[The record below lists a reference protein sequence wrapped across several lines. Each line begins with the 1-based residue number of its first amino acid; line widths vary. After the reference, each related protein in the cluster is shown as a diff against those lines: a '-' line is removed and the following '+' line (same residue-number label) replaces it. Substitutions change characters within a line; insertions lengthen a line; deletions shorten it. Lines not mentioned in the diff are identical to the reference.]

1 MKKNYINR
9 FEKLRTRRFDEGL
22 QRTILSES
30 FYDIRIPQSVRYA
43 LESMKEIDPD
53 YTMNTYVASENI
65 RKNLTNG
72 LGSKGLSVEYR
83 HQGSVETNTHIK
95 LHSDIDVLVFTNKFH
110 DLQPPLIVTNY
121 YQGDYMADL
130 RDLRQKCYDVLSSTY
145 NQVDNSSSTA
155 IQVFPTRPK
164 RKVEVVVS
172 NWLNTQEYQSC
183 SDEKYR
189 GIYIYNKDTHSRK
202 QDYPFLHISKVREKD
217 SLVNGGVRKLTR
229 MLKTLKADADV
240 EIKLSSFEILCL
252 VFDMANLSLSKHKTQ
267 ELLLLNEGSNQ
278 LAKLINDSNY
288 RSNLRSC
295 NGKELVFGSDES
307 KVTELK
313 KLKLELDDL
322 IEDIQE
328 ELGRSYRRIDEG
340 IIYA

>member
-9 FEKLRTRRFDEGL
+9 FEKLRTRRFDEAL
-22 QRTILSES
+22 QRSILSES
-30 FYDIRIPQSVRYA
+30 FSDIRLPQSVRYA

-72 LGSKGLSVEYR
+72 LSSKGLTVEYR

-95 LHSDIDVLVFTNKFH
+95 LHSDIDVLVFTAKFYS
-110 DLQPPLIVTNY
+110 LEPPLTPAIY
-121 YQGDYMADL
+121 YQGDLMADL
-130 RDLRQKCYDVLSSTY
+130 RELRQKCYDVLSSTY
-145 NQVDNSSSTA
+145 NQVDNSNSTA

-172 NWLNTQEYQSC
+172 NWLDTQEFRTY

-189 GIYIYNKDTHSRK
+189 GVHIYNKDNHSRK
-202 QDYPFLHISKVREKD
+202 EDYPFLHISRVRDKD

-229 MLKTLKADADV
+229 MLKTLRADADTD
-240 EIKLSSFEILCL
+240 IKLSSFEILCL
-252 VFDMANLSLSKHKTQ
+252 VFDIPNLSLSKHKTQ

-278 LAKLINDSNY
+278 LAKLINDSYY

-295 NGKELVFGSDES
+295 NGKELVFGSDQS
-307 KVTELK
+307 KVAELK

-328 ELGRSYRRIDEG
+328 ELGRSYKRIDEG